1 MAPRPDTSALRDL
14 PNRQTAGGAPAGTP
28 PTSSGI
34 LARMERN
41 PGKTFVA
48 GVGAV
53 LLIESIVSSQ
63 QEADCLDDCLP
74 SNYTSS
80 EESGLGTLSRDQM
93 EYKSGDKTCQ
103 PVHEN
108 CMDYCAAECDVDSW
122 AEMTAGTA
130 GDIVGSA
137 ASEAGDVAGEGL
149 GAFLDGFFG
158 EGMGVP
164 AAIAIFIFIVII
176 MMAVM

>member
-1 MAPRPDTSALRDL
+1 MARGAGRVEVDPGLFRRTDIDPGAVRKPD
-14 PNRQTAGGAPAGTP
+14 
-28 PTSSGI
+28 GI
-34 LARMERN
+34 LARMQRN
-41 PGKTFVA
+41 PGTTFAA
-48 GVGAV
+48 GIGTAF
-53 LLIESIVSSQ
+53 LIEGIVSSQ

-74 SNYTSS
+74 SNYSSS

-130 GDIVGSA
+130 GDVAGSA

-176 MMAVM
+176 MMVVM